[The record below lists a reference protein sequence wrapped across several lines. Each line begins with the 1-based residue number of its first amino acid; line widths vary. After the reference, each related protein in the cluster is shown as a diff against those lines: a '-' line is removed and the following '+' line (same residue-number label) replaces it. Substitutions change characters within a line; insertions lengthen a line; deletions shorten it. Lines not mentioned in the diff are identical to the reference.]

1 VVLAWMSVL
10 IPTLAFAALAVLVS
24 IATRSSV
31 AGIGL
36 PVLAGLTMQLYS
48 LVDGPE
54 SIRQS
59 LITTAF
65 EAWHGLLIEPPAY
78 GALVYGAMASLTY
91 LAICLAAAF
100 VLLRR
105 RDIGR

>member
-1 VVLAWMSVL
+1 
-10 IPTLAFAALAVLVS
+10 
-24 IATRSSV
+24 V

-36 PVLAGLTMQLYS
+36 PVLVGLTMQLYS

-54 SIRQS
+54 SIRQL
-59 LITTAF
+59 LITSAF

-78 GALVYGAMASLTY
+78 DSIVYGTTVSGTY
-91 LAICLAAAF
+91 LAVSLAAAY